1 MLSKALLSKHLNEIG
16 VHLDGQG
23 PADIRIHDNRLY
35 AYMAFNP
42 SLAMGEGYV
51 KGWWDCDHLDDLFYR
66 AGRQKLEE
74 KFYVSWRLFFSALI
88 NRLFNFQTRRK
99 AHEVAEKHYN
109 LGNQFYRQMLG
120 ETMAYTC
127 GYWKN
132 ASNLDEAQY
141 HKFDL
146 ICRKLKLQ
154 PGESVLDLGCGWGTL
169 AKYMAEKYQCNV
181 TAVNLS
187 SEQVAYGREVC
198 KGLPIKF
205 FQCDYRDAATYNPQ
219 KIPFDKIASV
229 GLCEHVG
236 YKNYRFLMQLAKE
249 NLKDNGLFLLHTI
262 GKNDSTPYCDTWID
276 KYIFPNGMLPSI
288 KLLAKAAEGIF
299 ITEDL
304 HNFGADYDKTLM
316 AWYHNFKAQG
326 ESARD
331 ERFRRLWTYYLL
343 TCAGGFRARG
353 MELWQ
358 FVLSP
363 NGVLG
368 GYESVR

>member
-1 MLSKALLSKHLNEIG
+1 MFARALLSKHLDTIDVRING
-16 VHLDGQG
+16 SA
-23 PADIRIHDNRLY
+23 PTDIRINDNRLY
-35 AYMAFNP
+35 YLMALDP

-51 KGWWDCDHLDDLFYR
+51 KGWWDCDHLDELFYR
-66 AGRQKLEE
+66 AGRQKLDE
-74 KFYVSWRLFFSALI
+74 KFYYSWRQFFSSWL
-88 NRLFNFQTRRK
+88 NRIINFQTPRK
-99 AHEVAEKHYN
+99 SQEVAEKHYN
-109 LGNQFYRQMLG
+109 LGNQFYRLMLG

-141 HKFDL
+141 QKFDL

-154 PGESVLDLGCGWGTL
+154 PGDSVLDLGCGFGTF
-169 AKYMAEKYQCNV
+169 AKYMAEKYQCEV
-181 TAVNLS
+181 TAVNIS
-187 SEQVAYGREVC
+187 SEQIAYGKEAC
-198 KGLPIKF
+198 KGLPVKL
-205 FQCDYRDAATYNPQ
+205 FQCDYRDAASFNQ
-219 KIPFDKIASV
+219 EKKLFDKVASI

-236 YKNYRFLMQLAKE
+236 HKNYSSLMQVARDNMKE
-249 NLKDNGLFLLHTI
+249 NGLFLLHTI
-262 GKNDSTPYCDTWID
+262 GKNNSFPYCDPWIN

-288 KLLAKAAEGIF
+288 KLLSKAMEGIF

-316 AWYHNFKAQG
+316 AWYHNFKAHWKEG
-326 ESARD
+326 DD
-331 ERFRRLWTYYLL
+331 ERFRRLWSYYLL
-343 TCAGGFRARG
+343 TCAGGFRARV

-363 NGVLG
+363 KGVLG